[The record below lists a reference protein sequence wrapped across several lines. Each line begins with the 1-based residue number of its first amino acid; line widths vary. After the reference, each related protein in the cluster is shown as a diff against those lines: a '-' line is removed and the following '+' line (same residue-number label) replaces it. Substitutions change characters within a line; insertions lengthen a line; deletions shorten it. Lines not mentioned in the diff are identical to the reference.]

1 MAGIYIHIP
10 FCKSKCKYCDFA
22 SFSGK
27 EDIMDSY
34 VSYLCDEIAN
44 YQGLDFDTVYI
55 GGGTPT
61 TLSQK
66 NLEKIFDAI
75 YKNFN
80 ICDNSE
86 ITIEANPATVT
97 YDLALFL
104 RKKGVNRISMGGQTF
119 VNNELLLIGRCH
131 NADDIEITY
140 NILRKAG
147 FDNINIDLMYALPE
161 QTMDSLDI
169 SISKILSLNPEHI
182 SCYGLKI
189 EEGTPFYKML
199 SNGKISEKDDEEFS
213 SMYYHIVKK
222 LTEAGYEHY
231 EISNFSKPG
240 YISKHNCKYWECEEY
255 LGVGLGA
262 SSYLY
267 GKRWDNPRTFD
278 EYFSGN
284 IKIDEY
290 IIGKDEQ
297 MSEFIILGLRMLKSG
312 VDLVKFKNK
321 FAVDIM
327 DVYGSAIEKNLNLK
341 LVEITEDKLRL
352 KPDAYCIS
360 NVVMS
365 DFI

>member
-1 MAGIYIHIP
+1 MRGLYIHIP
-10 FCKSKCKYCDFA
+10 FCRSKCKYCDFA

-27 EDIMDSY
+27 EDIMDNY
-34 VSYLCDEIAN
+34 VSALCNQMIS
-44 YQGLDFDTVYI
+44 YKGLEFDSVYI

-61 TLSQK
+61 TLSEK
-66 NLEKIFDAI
+66 NLQRIFDAI

-104 RKKGVNRISMGGQTF
+104 KKNGVNRVSMGGQSF
-119 VNNELLLIGRCH
+119 VDKELLLIGRCH
-131 NADDIEITY
+131 SSDDIVSTY
-140 NILRKAG
+140 NTLIKAG
-147 FDNINIDLMYALPE
+147 IDNINIDLMYALPE
-161 QTMDSLDI
+161 QTMETLDI
-169 SISKILSLNPEHI
+169 SISKILSINPRHI

-199 SNGKISEKDDEEFS
+199 CDGKISEKDDDEFS
-213 SMYYHIVKK
+213 SMYYYIVKK

-255 LGVGLGA
+255 LGLGLGA

-267 GKRWDNPRTFD
+267 GERWDNTREFD

-284 IKIDEY
+284 IKSNVCIIDR
-290 IIGKDEQ
+290 DEQ
-297 MSEFIILGLRMLKSG
+297 MSEFIILGLRMLKTG
-312 VDLVKFKNK
+312 VDMIKFQQK
-321 FAVDIM
+321 FGIDIM
-327 DVYGSAIEKNLNLK
+327 DKYKDVIDKNIRLK
-341 LVEITEDKLRL
+341 LIKKSENKLL
-352 KPDAYCIS
+352 LTQDAYCIS
-360 NVVMS
+360 NIVMS